1 MPQKNK
7 SGNTQNIAISQ
18 LATKRTRGPAT
29 PDPLHDYSVSDIES
43 VNRAPTSQGSWIVPH
58 PVARDALERHR
69 TFAHA
74 LGSAIY
80 PAAAYDLHH

>member
-1 MPQKNK
+1 M
-7 SGNTQNIAISQ
+7 
-18 LATKRTRGPAT
+18 ATRRFTITA
-29 PDPLHDYSVSDIES
+29 VSDIES

-69 TFAHA
+69 MFAHA

-80 PAAAYDLHH
+80 PAAAYDLNH